1 VSISIVKCSWVKCGD
16 IVAKCCSVVVFFCA
30 YGCTWFYVLYAFVY
44 FCTLYILIVM
54 FMYSYSYACSV
65 LYPD

>member
-1 VSISIVKCSWVKCGD
+1 MSISVVKCSCVKCSE
-16 IVAKCCSVVVFFCA
+16 VLQCSGVLLCIWLYMF
-30 YGCTWFYVLYAFVY
+30 VLYAFVY
-44 FCTLYILIVM
+44 LCRLYILIVM